1 MITKSESMCSCIRC
15 LLSPYIQKGLN
26 KRMESELLMQ
36 HPLSINKSFEKRKMD
51 YKNFIRNK

>member
-26 KRMESELLMQ
+26 KRMENELLRQ
-36 HPLSINKSFEKRKMD
+36 QPLSVNKSSEQKKD
-51 YKNFIRNK
+51 EL